1 MALLGRIA
9 PPLTG
14 DTDVERLLIVLHA
27 WSLVL
32 RGRPRA
38 EGLTAVE
45 RVIRAGVVFADVDQG
60 MEVAT
65 MAGFVHLYSGAADV
79 SHELFEQAIDE
90 FEEHGWRGTHLAF
103 AYANRGQSAL
113 RLGRLHDAVADT
125 DIALRLAVRSGDG
138 TPAEWFAT
146 GTLAQ
151 SLLAR
156 GEIDLAAAACADR
169 GYHDRRPDAVITP
182 VPKAVAGALLLAQ
195 GDHRRAAAALR
206 EVGRRLD
213 AAPMLNPAVCGWRF
227 DLARAL
233 RRSAPEE
240 AREVAS
246 EAVRLADVFADPT
259 TRGHALRTLA
269 AVDAD
274 RPALLAESARLLRS
288 VPDRWQYLRT
298 LADLGAEFVRS
309 GHTGDARRTFTEA
322 VALADECGA
331 LALRKDL
338 AERLGRIGIT
348 AGRPPRVN
356 ALSPRLRRV
365 AELAAE
371 GHSEAEI
378 AHRVVLNL
386 DTVRTLVLDAHTLFG
401 TDSRT
406 GLRRAMR
413 QR

>member
-1 MALLGRIA
+1 MALLDRIA

-14 DTDVERLLIVLHA
+14 GTDVERLLIVLHA

-32 RGRPRA
+32 RGRLRA
-38 EGLTAVE
+38 EGLAAVE

-65 MAGFVHLYSGAADV
+65 MTGFVHLYSGAADV
-79 SHELFEQAIDE
+79 SHDLFDQAIDE
-90 FEEHGWRGTHLAF
+90 FEDHGWRGTHLAF
-103 AYANRGQSAL
+103 AYANRGHSAL
-113 RLGRLHDAVADT
+113 RLGRLYDAVADT
-125 DIALRLAVRSGDG
+125 DIALRLAIRSGAG

-206 EVGRRLD
+206 EVGHRLD
-213 AAPMLNPAVCGWRF
+213 AAPMINPAVCGWRF
-227 DLARAL
+227 DLALAL
-233 RRSAPEE
+233 RRSAPDE
-240 AREVAS
+240 AREVAFD
-246 EAVRLADVFADPT
+246 AVRLADRFADPT

-274 RPALLAESARLLRS
+274 RPALLEESARLLRG
-288 VPDRWQYLRT
+288 VPNRWQYLQT

-309 GHTGDARRTFTEA
+309 GHTEDARRTFTEA

-331 LALRKDL
+331 LGLRTDL
-338 AERLGRIGIT
+338 TAHLGRIGIT
-348 AGRPPRVN
+348 AERPPRVN

-371 GHSEAEI
+371 GRSEAEI
-378 AHRVVLNL
+378 AHRMVLTL
-386 DTVRTLVLDAHTLFG
+386 DTVRTLVLDAHTRFG

-406 GLRRAMR
+406 GLRRALNR
-413 QR
+413 